1 MRSRQES
8 AESAVADVASSHRF
22 DRAVSAALLLVVF
35 PFVAFYLVAAAAAGA
50 AGEAM
55 GWVRGVLRGG
65 GSK

>member
-1 MRSRQES
+1 
-8 AESAVADVASSHRF
+8 VASSHRF
-22 DRAVSAALLLVVF
+22 DRAVSAALLLFVF

-55 GWVRGVLRGG
+55 GWVRGVFRGG